1 MKVSTVSMMVN
12 EWPDERKGWGG
23 EGDNEMK
30 KSGWVGLDLDL
41 FMTELGPMGST
52 FRVQCHGCVC

>member
-1 MKVSTVSMMVN
+1 MSGRDGLGM
-12 EWPDERKGWGG
+12 G

-41 FMTELGPMGST
+41 FMTEQEPNGGARGVLGWSEN
-52 FRVQCHGCVC
+52 